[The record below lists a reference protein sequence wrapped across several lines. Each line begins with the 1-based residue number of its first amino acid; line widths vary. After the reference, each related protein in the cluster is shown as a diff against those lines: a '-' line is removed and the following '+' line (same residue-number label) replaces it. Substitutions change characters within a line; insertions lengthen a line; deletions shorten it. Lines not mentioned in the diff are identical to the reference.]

1 MLDKSIY
8 WDRMSCGIK
17 WPKMVLTYK
26 DGSIEETDGTTY
38 QCQHGLRSS
47 GKRPIKIRGSFISFI
62 LGKSLFLAQGCHLA
76 MVFAQDGVD
85 FALE

>member
-38 QCQHGLRSS
+38 QYQHGLRSN
-47 GKRPIKIRGSFISFI
+47 GKRPIKIVLLEETDEEIISY
-62 LGKSLFLAQGCHLA
+62 LYNALAAFGEVRLA
-76 MVFAQDGVD
+76 DGRE
-85 FALE
+85 A

>member
-8 WDRMSCGIK
+8 WDRMSHGIK

-38 QCQHGLRSS
+38 QYQHGLRSN
-47 GKRPIKIRGSFISFI
+47 GKRPTKIVLLEETDEETISY
-62 LGKSLFLAQGCHLA
+62 LYNALAAFGEVRLL
-76 MVFAQDGVD
+76 DGRE
-85 FALE
+85 A